1 VDRRAPVDA
10 KKGGRRGKFVRNA
23 NGVINIV
30 IARRKS
36 DEI

>member
-1 VDRRAPVDA
+1 VDRRARVVA
-10 KKGGRRGKFVRNA
+10 KKDVKRDKSVRNA

-30 IARRKS
+30 IVRRKS